1 MSLVELDNVSKTYNH
16 AGAPVRALADAT
28 LRISGGEFVALMG
41 PSGSGKSTIL
51 SILGAMN
58 PPTGGRVTVDGLDIY
73 RLSIERL
80 ADFRREYLGFVFQQL
95 FLVSY
100 LTALENVMLPLA
112 AAGIANSRQREM
124 AIDALTRVGLDGKTT
139 RLPRDLS
146 GGEQQRVAIARA
158 IVNTPPLLLADEPT
172 GCLDS
177 GTGREV
183 IDLFHSL
190 REDGLT
196 VFLVT
201 HDAAVAARADRV
213 VHVQD
218 GRVLDGLSAIVPC
231 GAYPAGDE
239 VRRAERDPV
248 LENA

>member
-1 MSLVELDNVSKTYNH
+1 MALVQLRNISKTYNH
-16 AGAPVRALADAT
+16 TAAPVHALVDAS
-28 LRISGGEFVALMG
+28 LQLNEREFVALMG

-58 PPTGGRVTVDGLDIY
+58 PPTSGHVLVDGLEIY

-95 FLVSY
+95 FLVPY
-100 LTALENVMLPLA
+100 LTAVENVMLPLA
-112 AAGIANSRQREM
+112 AARIPNRRQREM
-124 AIDALTRVGLDGKTT
+124 AIDALTRLGLADKAA

-158 IVNTPPLLLADEPT
+158 IVNAPPLLLADEPT

-177 GTGREV
+177 KTGREIV
-183 IDLFHSL
+183 DVFQEL

-201 HDAAVAARADRV
+201 HDSAVAACADRIV
-213 VHVQD
+213 RVQD
-218 GRVLDGLSAIVPC
+218 GRVL
-231 GAYPAGDE
+231 
-239 VRRAERDPV
+239 
-248 LENA
+248 

>member
-1 MSLVELDNVSKTYNH
+1 MSLVELHNVSKTYNH
-16 AGAPVRALADAT
+16 SVAPVRALADAT
-28 LRISGGEFVALMG
+28 LEIAEREFVALMG

-58 PPTGGRVTVDGLDIY
+58 PPTSGRVSVDGLDIY
-73 RLSIERL
+73 SLSVERL

-95 FLVSY
+95 FLVPY
-100 LTALENVMLPLA
+100 LSAVENVMLPLA
-112 AAGIANSRQREM
+112 AAGIVNRRQREM
-124 AIDALTRVGLDGKTT
+124 ACDALARVGLSDKAN

-158 IVNTPPLLLADEPT
+158 IVNAPPLLLADEPT

-177 GTGREV
+177 KTGRHI
-183 IDLFHSL
+183 IDLFQEL
-190 REDGLT
+190 RDGGLT

-201 HDAAVAARADRV
+201 HDAGVAARADRI

-218 GRVLDGLSAIVPC
+218 GRVLDREAAGMSLSA
-231 GAYPAGDE
+231 
-239 VRRAERDPV
+239 
-248 LENA
+248 

>member
-1 MSLVELDNVSKTYNH
+1 MSLVELHNVSKTYNH
-16 AGAPVRALADAT
+16 SVAPVCALADAT
-28 LRISGGEFVALMG
+28 LEIAECEFVALMG

-58 PPTGGRVTVDGLDIY
+58 PPTSGRVAVDGLDIY
-73 RLSIERL
+73 SLPVERL

-95 FLVSY
+95 FLVPY

-112 AAGIANSRQREM
+112 AARIANRRQREM
-124 AIDALTRVGLDGKTT
+124 AIRALARVSLNDKTN

-158 IVNTPPLLLADEPT
+158 IVNAPPLLLADEPT

-177 GTGREV
+177 KTGRDI
-183 IDLFHSL
+183 IDLFHEL
-190 REDGLT
+190 RDGGLT

-201 HDAAVAARADRV
+201 HDAAVAARADRI

-218 GRVLDGLSAIVPC
+218 GRVLDGQGAAVSVSARTQ
-231 GAYPAGDE
+231 E
-239 VRRAERDPV
+239 
-248 LENA
+248 

>member
-1 MSLVELDNVSKTYNH
+1 VELHNVSKTYNH
-16 AGAPVRALADAT
+16 AAAPVHALADAS
-28 LRISGGEFVALMG
+28 LRIVEREFVALMG

-58 PPTGGRVTVDGLDIY
+58 PPTSGRVVVDGLDIY
-73 RLSIERL
+73 DLSIERL

-95 FLVSY
+95 FLVPY
-100 LTALENVMLPLA
+100 LTAVENVMLPLA
-112 AAGIANSRQREM
+112 AARIPNRRQLEM
-124 AIDALTRVGLDGKTT
+124 ATDALARLGLGDKTS

-158 IVNTPPLLLADEPT
+158 IVNAPPLLLADEPT

-177 GTGREV
+177 RTGREIV
-183 IDLFHSL
+183 DVFQRL
-190 REDGLT
+190 RDDGLT

-201 HDAAVAARADRV
+201 HDAAVAARADRI

-218 GRVLDGLSAIVPC
+218 GRVVDGVPDAISLT
-231 GAYPAGDE
+231 A
-239 VRRAERDPV
+239 
-248 LENA
+248 

>member
-1 MSLVELDNVSKTYNH
+1 MPLVELHNVSKTYNH
-16 AGAPVRALADAT
+16 AAAPVRALAEAS
-28 LRISGGEFVALMG
+28 LEIVEREFVALMG

-58 PPTGGRVTVDGLDIY
+58 PPTSGRVVVDGLDIY
-73 RLSIERL
+73 GLSIERL

-95 FLVSY
+95 FLVPY
-100 LTALENVMLPLA
+100 LTAAENVMLPLA
-112 AAGIANSRQREM
+112 AARMANRRQLEM
-124 AIDALTRVGLDGKTT
+124 ASDALSRVGLADKMT

-158 IVNTPPLLLADEPT
+158 IVNAPPLLLADEPT

-177 GTGREV
+177 RTGREIV
-183 IDLFHSL
+183 DLFQRL
-190 REDGLT
+190 RDDGLT

-201 HDAAVAARADRV
+201 HDSAVAARADRI

-218 GRVLDGLSAIVPC
+218 GRVVDGVPDAISLT
-231 GAYPAGDE
+231 A
-239 VRRAERDPV
+239 
-248 LENA
+248 

>member
-1 MSLVELDNVSKTYNH
+1 MPLVELHNVSKTYNH
-16 AGAPVRALADAT
+16 AAAPVHALAEAS
-28 LRISGGEFVALMG
+28 LEIVEREFVALMG

-58 PPTGGRVTVDGLDIY
+58 PPTSGRVVVDGLDIY
-73 RLSIERL
+73 GLSIERL

-95 FLVSY
+95 FLVPY
-100 LTALENVMLPLA
+100 LTTAENVMLPLA
-112 AAGIANSRQREM
+112 AARMPNRRQLEM
-124 AIDALTRVGLDGKTT
+124 ASDALGRVGLADKMT

-158 IVNTPPLLLADEPT
+158 IVNAPPLLLADEPT

-177 GTGREV
+177 RTGREIV
-183 IDLFHSL
+183 DLFQRL
-190 REDGLT
+190 RDDGLT

-201 HDAAVAARADRV
+201 HDSAVAARADRI

-218 GRVLDGLSAIVPC
+218 GRVV
-231 GAYPAGDE
+231 
-239 VRRAERDPV
+239 DPV
-248 LENA
+248 PDAISLTA

>member
-1 MSLVELDNVSKTYNH
+1 MPLVELHNVSKTYNH
-16 AGAPVRALADAT
+16 AAAPVRALAEAS
-28 LRISGGEFVALMG
+28 LEIVEREFVALMG

-58 PPTGGRVTVDGLDIY
+58 PPTSGRVVVDGLDIY
-73 RLSIERL
+73 GLSIERL

-95 FLVSY
+95 FLVPY
-100 LTALENVMLPLA
+100 LTAAENVMLPLA
-112 AAGIANSRQREM
+112 AARMPNRRQLEM
-124 AIDALTRVGLDGKTT
+124 ASDALGRVGLADKMT

-158 IVNTPPLLLADEPT
+158 IVNAPPLLLADEPT

-177 GTGREV
+177 RTGREIV
-183 IDLFHSL
+183 DLFQRL
-190 REDGLT
+190 RDDGLT

-201 HDAAVAARADRV
+201 HDSAVAARADRV

-218 GRVLDGLSAIVPC
+218 GRVVDGVPDAISLT
-231 GAYPAGDE
+231 A
-239 VRRAERDPV
+239 
-248 LENA
+248 

>member
-1 MSLVELDNVSKTYNH
+1 MPLVELHNVSKTYNH
-16 AGAPVRALADAT
+16 AAAPVHALAEASMEI
-28 LRISGGEFVALMG
+28 LEREFVALMG

-58 PPTGGRVTVDGLDIY
+58 PPTSGRVVVDGLDIY
-73 RLSIERL
+73 GLSIERL

-95 FLVSY
+95 FLVPY
-100 LTALENVMLPLA
+100 LTAAENVMLPLA
-112 AAGIANSRQREM
+112 AARMPNRRQLEM
-124 AIDALTRVGLDGKTT
+124 VSDALGRVGLADKMT

-158 IVNTPPLLLADEPT
+158 IVNAPPLLLADEPT

-177 GTGREV
+177 RTGREIV
-183 IDLFHSL
+183 DLFQRL
-190 REDGLT
+190 RDDGLT

-201 HDAAVAARADRV
+201 HDSAVAARADRI

-218 GRVLDGLSAIVPC
+218 GRVVDGVPDAISLT
-231 GAYPAGDE
+231 A
-239 VRRAERDPV
+239 
-248 LENA
+248 